1 MIAMDNSSSYFHHLF
16 CKRRYP
22 VFVHHADLKMCVV
35 CIVGAGISGLRC
47 AEVLTQ
53 QGLKVTILE
62 GRNRIGGR
70 VS

>member
-1 MIAMDNSSSYFHHLF
+1 MIAIDSYSSYFHQLF
-16 CKRRYP
+16 CKCRFRA
-22 VFVHHADLKMCVV
+22 FVRHADSKMRVV
-35 CIVGAGISGLRC
+35 CIIGAGISGLRC

>member
-1 MIAMDNSSSYFHHLF
+1 M
-16 CKRRYP
+16 YP
-22 VFVHHADLKMCVV
+22 VFVHYADLKMCVV

>member
-1 MIAMDNSSSYFHHLF
+1 MDDPSSYFHHLL
-16 CKRRYP
+16 CRCRYR
-22 VFVHHADLKMCVV
+22 VFVPRADLKMCVV